1 MSGNWASAMEN
12 FTFLVTLDDDKSNVI
27 REIGIESTKTL
38 EDLHHLIVQSFGL
51 QPGELASFYR
61 TNEKWE
67 QLDEIPLMAL
77 GEGDNSPLPMSEIS
91 VGAYFTNNYRLL
103 YVYDF
108 LNMWTFY
115 VEKKSQGRTLPTG
128 FIHGIGVLPAEP
140 PARFFQ
146 EETSDSLRKT
156 TFTDENFGF
165 EDDNEEFFDDEDFG
179 EGYHEIDP
187 NEY

>member
-1 MSGNWASAMEN
+1 MEN

-77 GEGDNSPLPMSEIS
+77 GDGENAPLPMNEIT
-91 VGAYFTNNYRLL
+91 VGAYFTNNQRLL

-115 VEKKSQGRTLPTG
+115 VEKKSQGRVLPTG
-128 FIHGIGVLPAEP
+128 LIHGIGVLPAEA
-140 PARFFQ
+140 PARFF
-146 EETSDSLRKT
+146 TDDSEDPHRKAPVA
-156 TFTDENFGF
+156 DENFLF
-165 EDDNEEFFDDEDFG
+165 EDEEDMFFDDEDFG

-187 NEY
+187 TEY

>member
-1 MSGNWASAMEN
+1 MEN

-27 REIGIESTKTL
+27 REIGIESNKTL

-51 QPGELASFYR
+51 QPGELASFYQ

-67 QLDEIPLMAL
+67 QLGEIPLMAL
-77 GEGDNSPLPMSEIS
+77 GDGEHTPLPMNEIT
-91 VGAYFTNNYRLL
+91 VGAYFTNNQRLL

-115 VEKKSQGRTLPTG
+115 VVKKSQGRALPTG
-128 FIHGIGVLPAEP
+128 LIHGIGVLPPVAP
-140 PARFFQ
+140 TRFFN
-146 EETSDSLRKT
+146 EESSNPLHKVND
-156 TFTDENFGF
+156 TDEHFSF
-165 EDDNEEFFDDEDFG
+165 DDEEDNFFDDEDFG

-187 NEY
+187 TEY